1 MSSVTPVFLN
11 HAGAICSLGADLA
24 SVEDNLF
31 PSEQLTP
38 GSEGN
43 FLTLSDAWSPGRTL
57 PLGLVTGHLPSTVIA
72 AENTRNNRL
81 LAASLSP
88 LYGVV
93 EGLKSR
99 HGRHRIGIVVGT
111 STSGIAEGEA
121 ALTCDSAG
129 ARLVPGYRYTSQE
142 LSAPTRF
149 LARCLDVSGPCWT
162 QSSACTSGAKALAS
176 AARLLRLGVCDAV
189 VAAGV
194 DSLCHMTVAGFSS
207 LLVTAES
214 HCNPFSRNRC
224 GINIGEASAVFV
236 LSREPGPVRLAGVGE
251 SSDAYHISSPDPEGK
266 GAAAAML
273 QALSM
278 AQTDPAQIDYVNL
291 HGTATPQ
298 NDAMEALAVNRV
310 FGPDVP
316 CGSTKPLTGHTL
328 AAAGAIE
335 ALVCWLLLQRDDNRL
350 PPHLWDG
357 EVDPDLAALNG
368 LARSNGVAP
377 ARMVMSNSFAFGGNN
392 LSLVLSR
399 E

>member
-1 MSSVTPVFLN
+1 MSGPSPVFLN
-11 HAGAICSLGADLA
+11 HAGVICSLGADLA
-24 SVEDNLF
+24 SVEDKLF
-31 PSEQLTP
+31 SSGRLTP
-38 GSEGN
+38 GTERS
-43 FLTLSDAWSPGRTL
+43 FLTFSDTWSPGRTL
-57 PLGLVTGHLPSTVIA
+57 PLGLVTENLPATAIA

-88 LYGVV
+88 LLRVV
-93 EGLKSR
+93 EDLKSR
-99 HGRHRIGIVVGT
+99 HGRHRVGIVVGT
-111 STSGIAEGEA
+111 STSGIGEGEA

-129 ARLVPGYRYTSQE
+129 ARLAADYRYASQE
-142 LSAPTRF
+142 LSAPARF
-149 LARCLDVSGPCWT
+149 LARWLDVSGPCWT

-207 LLVTAES
+207 LLVTAGS

-224 GINIGEASAVFV
+224 GINIGEGSAVFV

-251 SSDAYHISSPDPEGK
+251 SSDAHHISSPDPEGK

-273 QALSM
+273 QALTM

-291 HGTATPQ
+291 HGTATLQ

-310 FGPDVP
+310 FGPDVS

-335 ALVCWLLLQRDDNRL
+335 ALICWLLLQRDDSRL

-368 LARSNGVAP
+368 LARYNGAAP